1 MAKILQFP
9 DIHNGNPKPAPFDA
23 RTFKLEARMAEV
35 ESENKL
41 IQEDIRWLASK
52 LEENKQEFRE
62 IIKELAELEENK

>member
-9 DIHNGNPKPAPFDA
+9 SIHSGKTKSVPSDA

-35 ESENKL
+35 ESESKM
-41 IQEDIRWLASK
+41 IQEDIRWLTSK
-52 LEENKQEFRE
+52 LEDNKEEFRS